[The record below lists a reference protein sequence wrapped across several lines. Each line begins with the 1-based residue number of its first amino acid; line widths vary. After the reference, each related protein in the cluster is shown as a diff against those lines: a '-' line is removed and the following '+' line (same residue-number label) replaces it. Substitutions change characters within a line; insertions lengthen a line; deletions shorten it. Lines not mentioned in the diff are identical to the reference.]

1 MPKAVHTHPISAP
14 SLLTDKRNIM
24 KTSLILAAC
33 LTFAVCHGQEGQ
45 NQNDVLRRLDAIEKE
60 LKKGPQQL
68 RWATVDRLK
77 ISTAVF
83 AWSQEK
89 LAQSRTAEALPP
101 ETEAKVQEYETM
113 RMELLY
119 KDAGIRSIPT
129 RPLRRPAVPT
139 IPGVTSSSAP
149 LPPAPAA
156 ETDNEYEA
164 LKKRVAAAKAPVAEI
179 VERRE
184 RQAAQLRAQY
194 TVESLAA
201 EYAKDRYDVVVD
213 SREKV
218 IYQNTGVAVDITEGI
233 LTLFKEKTKQ

>member
-1 MPKAVHTHPISAP
+1 MLKAVPTHPISAP
-14 SLLTDKRNIM
+14 SSLTGKRNIM
-24 KTSLILAAC
+24 KIYLILVAS
-33 LTFAVCHGQEGQ
+33 LTIAVCHGQEGQ

-68 RWATVDRLK
+68 RWATADKSK
-77 ISTAVF
+77 ITTAIFV
-83 AWSQEK
+83 WSQEK
-89 LAQSRTAEALPP
+89 LTQSRIAEALPP
-101 ETEAKVQEYETM
+101 ETEAKVREYETL
-113 RMELLY
+113 RTELLY
-119 KDAGIRSIPT
+119 KDAGVRSIPT

-139 IPGVTSSSAP
+139 VPGVTSSSAP
-149 LPPAPAA
+149 LPPVPAV

-218 IYQNTGVAVDITEGI
+218 IYQNTGAAVDITEGI

>member
-1 MPKAVHTHPISAP
+1 
-14 SLLTDKRNIM
+14 M

-149 LPPAPAA
+149 LPPVPLTPSIAPRPPAPAA